1 MLGSGGMCP
10 LASAHLPCQLS
21 NAWDLLS
28 VFPGKEGVLGTYHL
42 LDWPVSSEPSIHHL
56 KVRVVPAAALAI
68 QGEENTYYIWEHSN
82 SQPGLS
88 ARGFPMREV
97 IARGMTPFLGS
108 LVPVWE
114 ILDHVS
120 MR

>member
-1 MLGSGGMCP
+1 MSALKRLGS
-10 LASAHLPCQLS
+10 AVSLPRK
-21 NAWDLLS
+21 
-28 VFPGKEGVLGTYHL
+28 GRGTGYHL

-68 QGEENTYYIWEHSN
+68 QGEENTHYIWEHSN
-82 SQPGLS
+82 PQPRLS